1 MCVFVYLYVHLS
13 IIILSHVREHVLHC
27 IWHCQSLQIVNSR
40 IVFLNSRWDMS
51 HFLTPYIHFI
61 HFLQEFSNRDT
72 PIFKNKKRFFAS
84 KANVIHTLY
93 FFLLCL
99 LVALSLVNSATLS
112 LMMVVVIV
120 IVADSLIN
128 IDQRKHWI
136 LNTIL
141 FMLLSL
147 SLVLCLIIH
156 VSLITVCECM
166 RVLSESYYYSWV

>member
-1 MCVFVYLYVHLS
+1 MCVFVCLYVHLS

-40 IVFLNSRWDMS
+40 IVFWFKMGDVA
-51 HFLTPYIHFI
+51 FPYTIHFI

-84 KANVIHTLY
+84 KANVTHTLY

-141 FMLLSL
+141 FLLLSL